1 MHRGRP
7 WWTLTTWQ
15 CLMCSS
21 LFYCIPVLMIII
33 SHPSFFRCCFCLSL
47 SFSLSAFVVVHPLI
61 TDLVSASSASS
72 HSLHSITFIFC
83 GLPFISVLF
92 RVLLSLFMCV
102 FVAYLISVILL
113 VSLCVLSL
121 FRCLWL
127 SSACLSLSFTYYTVV
142 DSPTSITILIVN
154 HHVECIHHR
163 LYRCF
168 RRCVCLYR
176 PVKYYRYTQL
186 HTNPRL
192 TLLFQCARA

>member
-1 MHRGRP
+1 
-7 WWTLTTWQ
+7 
-15 CLMCSS
+15 
-21 LFYCIPVLMIII
+21 MIII
-33 SHPSFFRCCFCLSL
+33 SHSSFLVVVSASL

-142 DSPTSITILIVN
+142 DSPTSITISIVN

-176 PVKYYRYTQL
+176 SPQNTIATQL

-192 TLLFQCARA
+192 TLLFQCARALCTSGAIVWSSPNVPECAVMR